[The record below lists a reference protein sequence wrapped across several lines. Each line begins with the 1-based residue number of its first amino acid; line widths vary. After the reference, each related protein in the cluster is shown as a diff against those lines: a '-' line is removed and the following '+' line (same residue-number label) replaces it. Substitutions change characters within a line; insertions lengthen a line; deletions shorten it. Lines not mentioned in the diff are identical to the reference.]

1 MGAIVVLRNLA
12 ALGLL
17 AASVALVAWL
27 VTSGPIGRAVSGY
40 FRKRREYYDVEGMDE
55 AEILA
60 RKYEKRSRKR
70 GTK

>member
-1 MGAIVVLRNLA
+1 MGAVVVLRNLA

-27 VTSGPIGRAVSGY
+27 VTRGPIGGAVSGY
-40 FRKRREYYDVEGMDE
+40 FRKRREYYDVERMDD

-70 GTK
+70 GSR